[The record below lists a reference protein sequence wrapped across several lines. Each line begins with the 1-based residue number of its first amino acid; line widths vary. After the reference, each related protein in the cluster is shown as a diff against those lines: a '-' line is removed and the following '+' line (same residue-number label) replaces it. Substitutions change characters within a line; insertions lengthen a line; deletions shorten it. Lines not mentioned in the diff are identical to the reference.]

1 VTTTSAPTHLT
12 EKITV
17 TGLEMRY
24 LKKGSGK
31 PLVVLHHSI
40 SNHGW
45 LPLYERLSRTFTV
58 YVPDLPGFGESAR
71 PEWDSVRDEAIQVQ
85 FMLDR
90 LGLDRVTLVG
100 FGFGG
105 FLAAEMATMNQHRL
119 ERLVLVGAAGIQPR
133 EGTGEIVDQL
143 TIDYVDYVQLGF
155 HDEDEFQKTF
165 GEDPPVDTRML
176 LYGGR
181 EMTMRIT
188 FKPWMFSRALPLMLR
203 EVQTPALVVWGAH
216 DHIIPLDTGKQFAEA
231 LPNAE
236 LQVIEDGGHLID
248 FEHPDRLA
256 ELIEA
261 AS

>member
-1 VTTTSAPTHLT
+1 MTTTSAPTHLT

-119 ERLVLVGAAGIQPR
+119 ERLVLVGAAGIQPAR
-133 EGTGEIVDQL
+133 VRARSL
-143 TIDYVDYVQLGF
+143 TNSRSTTSTTCSWVF
-155 HDEDEFQKTF
+155 M
-165 GEDPPVDTRML
+165 TRTSSK
-176 LYGGR
+176 R
-181 EMTMRIT
+181 RSARTRQ
-188 FKPWMFSRALPLMLR
+188 S
-203 EVQTPALVVWGAH
+203 TPACCSTAGA
-216 DHIIPLDTGKQFAEA
+216 
-231 LPNAE
+231 
-236 LQVIEDGGHLID
+236 
-248 FEHPDRLA
+248 R
-256 ELIEA
+256 
-261 AS
+261 